1 MILIELD
8 YFFWLFFA
16 NFSSPFRVPPRKN
29 TWISPIFRGPK
40 RTSHQNLQIRF
51 GFRSRTKFG
60 GSTSCR
66 LILVEGQ
73 GHNPRGWS
81 WKGWVKMKKR
91 IQICSFHDFEHRRI
105 SRNKKKGF
113 QLRRRALFESFRTFL
128 LTFQENYNTPLEHT
142 PGNPPTQLWKDS
154 LYNLLVKVKGCA
166 PKVCWNNLRDLHSR
180 VGGGAQELKFS
191 GIVWRHRIEKCA

>member
-16 NFSSPFRVPPRKN
+16 NFSNHFRVPPRKN

-81 WKGWVKMKKR
+81 WKGWVILWKH

-105 SRNKKKGF
+105 SRNKKKVFNSGG
-113 QLRRRALFESFRTFL
+113 ALCLNHSGLFFW
-128 LTFQENYNTPLEHT
+128 LTLQ
-142 PGNPPTQLWKDS
+142 GW
-154 LYNLLVKVKGCA
+154 
-166 PKVCWNNLRDLHSR
+166 
-180 VGGGAQELKFS
+180 GGAQELKIL